1 MNTSSAIDM
10 EILGAIFDF
19 NGTLFRDSDKHE
31 KAWRIVSGR
40 LRGKEF
46 TDEELANVMH
56 GRTNRSIFKYLLGR
70 EVTSEELSRLTD
82 EKENIYR
89 GLCLD
94 NISDLTLAPGAELL
108 LDDLRK
114 RGIPIA
120 IATASE
126 INNVEFFIST
136 FRLDRW
142 FEREHIVYDNGT
154 FPGKPE
160 PHIFRVAAG
169 SLGLSPSQCAV
180 FEDSASGLL
189 SAHKAGIGHIVAV
202 GRKERFAEFVY
213 DGIVHR
219 VIEDFHEFDGSFIG

>member
-1 MNTSSAIDM
+1 MNDTTTVNR
-10 EILGAIFDF
+10 ELLGAIFDF

-31 KAWRIVSGR
+31 KAWKTISAE
-40 LRGKEF
+40 LRGREF
-46 TDEELANVMH
+46 TDEELASVMH
-56 GRTNRSIFKYLLGR
+56 GRTNRSIFEYLLDR
-70 EVTSEELSRLTD
+70 PVDTAELNVLTE

-89 GLCLD
+89 RLCLD
-94 NISDLTLAPGAELL
+94 EIAELTLAPGASAL
-108 LDDLRK
+108 LDDLKK
-114 RGIPIA
+114 RGVPIA

-142 FEREHIVYDNGT
+142 FDLDHIVYDNGT

-169 SLGLSPSQCAV
+169 SLGLAPSQCVV

-189 SAHKAGIGHIVAV
+189 SAHKAGIGRVVAV
-202 GRKERFAEFVY
+202 GRKARFAVVVY
-213 DGIVHR
+213 DGIGHQVFGA
-219 VIEDFHEFDGSFIG
+219 VNDFDGSFIG